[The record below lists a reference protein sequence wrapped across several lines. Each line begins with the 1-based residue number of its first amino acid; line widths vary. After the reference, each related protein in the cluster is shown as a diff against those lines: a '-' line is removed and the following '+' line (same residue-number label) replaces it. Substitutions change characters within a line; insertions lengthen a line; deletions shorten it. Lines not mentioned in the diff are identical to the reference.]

1 MKTSSQPFP
10 FCFSDD
16 FTAAKWKRQPVRGR
30 DVMTFSWMM
39 LTKSKKQQYAEC
51 QRGDIWFPFRS
62 CGITTGTPADITVL
76 PRLALGL
83 SDFSFHFNV
92 FRNNTHITTPCNTT
106 AASWYFDYLHKVWLN
121 KGDSVSVTFSISW
134 WRQTGKRSQ
143 SSAHR
148 TWGDCQSGGC
158 LKLFWGYSN
167 ADLDGWLRHR
177 HTNRSRR
184 QQGLLPDFRA
194 TASLENSRNPNSEPN
209 IHYCDWLINTHR

>member
-1 MKTSSQPFP
+1 
-10 FCFSDD
+10 
-16 FTAAKWKRQPVRGR
+16 
-30 DVMTFSWMM
+30 MTFSWMVF
-39 LTKSKKQQYAEC
+39 TKSKKQQYAEC
-51 QRGDIWFPFRS
+51 QHGDIWFPFCW

-92 FRNNTHITTPCNTT
+92 FRNNTHFTPLCNAT

-121 KGDSVSVTFSISW
+121 KGDLVSVTFSISS

-143 SSAHR
+143 SSAHW

-158 LKLFWGYSN
+158 LKLFWGYSS

-177 HTNRSRR
+177 HTNRST
-184 QQGLLPDFRA
+184 QQWCPADSHLILELQHHCSIAQIQIQNETHA
-194 TASLENSRNPNSEPN
+194 TAIDPYIQAH
-209 IHYCDWLINTHR
+209 IHFGH